1 MMLMTI
7 MVLMT
12 IMMVV
17 MVAIMINDNVEWSG
31 INLHRIL
38 RPIHIIHHNRDDD
51 DGKHDVDNEV
61 AEA

>member
-1 MMLMTI
+1 
-7 MVLMT
+7 MT

-31 INLHRIL
+31 ISFEINFHRIL
-38 RPIHIIHHNRDDD
+38 RARPIHIIHHNRDDD